1 MGWPCIGDGH
11 LAIANGTQGLGGL
24 TEPTCVSVEMVGG
37 VPPIAKAAKGVATT
51 VGGVATQT
59 DAEKVSYSPLHG

>member
-11 LAIANGTQGLGGL
+11 LAIANGTQGLGSL

-51 VGGVATQT
+51 VGGTATQT
-59 DAEKVSYSPLHG
+59 DAEKVSCNPLHG